1 MAKLKFEG
9 NVFAGL
15 LEKLDKLGGDV
26 DKAIEESLEASAE
39 IVQKN
44 VEAEMRKHKRTG
56 NTERT
61 IIKNQKVKKSGTVS
75 SIRVGFDLPKGLTS
89 IFLMY
94 GTPRRKPEKGQL
106 DPDKKLYNAIYGSKV
121 KKEIREK
128 QSEIISKAIR
138 KRMED

>member
-1 MAKLKFEG
+1 MAKIKFEG
-9 NVFAGL
+9 NVFASL

-26 DKAIEESLEASAE
+26 DKAIEESLEASAK

-44 VEAEMRKHKRTG
+44 AEKEMQRHKRTG
-56 NTERT
+56 QTERT
-61 IIKNQKVKKSGTVS
+61 ILKDEKVKKSGTVY

-94 GTPRRKPEKGQL
+94 GTPRMN
-106 DPDKKLYNAIYGSKV
+106 PDKKLYNAIYGTKV

-128 QSEIISKAIR
+128 QSEIINEAVR
-138 KRMED
+138 KRMEG